1 MPSPLSPLPPFGF
14 HLVPW
19 LSVGLWLRQSLVPCA
34 LGHEALAHLLLVK
47 QGRVHHVTEQ
57 MPKLSCF
64 ELRKERPVRRL
75 SAFTP
80 HLRTRLR

>member
-1 MPSPLSPLPPFGF
+1 
-14 HLVPW
+14 
-19 LSVGLWLRQSLVPCA
+19 LVPCA

-64 ELRKERPVRRL
+64 ELRKERPVRSL